1 MKTRQPPLGHCL
13 FLNDKCVAML
23 QKSVSGALGSFSN
36 TNIISLPMVFPK
48 YMCVCVGGCDTHS
61 PTPPHRLTLHPC
73 QPGTYCIAQSGFKFT
88 LILPAA

>member
-1 MKTRQPPLGHCL
+1 MKTPQPPLGHCL

-48 YMCVCVGGCDTHS
+48 YMCVWGG
-61 PTPPHRLTLHPC
+61 
-73 QPGTYCIAQSGFKFT
+73 
-88 LILPAA
+88 

>member
-1 MKTRQPPLGHCL
+1 MKTPQPPLGHCL

-48 YMCVCVGGCDTHS
+48 YMCVRVGGVT
-61 PTPPHRLTLHPC
+61 PTPPPLHTDSLCIPASLELTV
-73 QPGTYCIAQSGFKFT
+73 
-88 LILPAA
+88 